1 MPKRAE
7 KYLLIKLGGFEVSN
21 FDTEKC
27 SRLFEDFKATLIEQ
41 SETDVTVL
49 QWKKENTIIH
59 SIKYIMSGNKLFIT
73 GDVGS
78 AIFCLTW
85 SAKDLNSYKG
95 IDAHYFHSK
104 LLAYSDEK
112 YDFDEKLAIDRL
124 NEEISEIQENIENW
138 EAEMF
143 STYINQIK
151 LLRKMK
157 NEIRMKVTSCSEL
170 RQYLGELCS
179 EYSEYDEACSEWLL
193 NIGRVIPERIKFH
206 LLGLQMAIDQ
216 LGIENE

>member
-21 FDTEKC
+21 FDTEAYNGIFK
-27 SRLFEDFKATLIEQ
+27 DFKATLIKNTEANI
-41 SETDVTVL
+41 TVL
-49 QWKKENTIIH
+49 EWKKENTIIH
-59 SIKYIMSGNKLFIT
+59 SIKYVMSGNKLFVT

-85 SAKDLNSYKG
+85 SAKDLNSYKD
-95 IDAHYFHSK
+95 ITAHYFHSK

-112 YDFDEKLAIDRL
+112 YDFDEELAIDRL
-124 NEEISEIQENIENW
+124 NEEIKKIQENIE
-138 EAEMF
+138 ERKTEMF
-143 STYINQIK
+143 SNYINQIK

-193 NIGRVIPERIKFH
+193 NIGRVIPERIKLH
-206 LLGLQMAIDQ
+206 LFGLQMAINQ
-216 LGIENE
+216 LGIANE